1 MTVNQLPTEQAA
13 VVGVIKPDAHT
24 AATYTSGWIAL
35 KDFKRFMAVVM
46 AGDLGS
52 SATLD
57 AKLQSATAAA
67 GTNPADISGAAITQ
81 LTQAG
86 TDSNKQAI
94 INLDVDHLAGQTTAG
109 SPITHFRLSMTVATA
124 TSDAGALILGFDPQ
138 YAPASDSDA
147 TTVDEI
153 VSV

>member
-1 MTVNQLPTEQAA
+1 MQTNSLPSEQVA
-13 VVGVIKPDAHT
+13 VLACIDPDAYT
-24 AATYTSGWIAL
+24 AAAYSTGWVDMSL
-35 KDFKRFMAVVM
+35 WTRLQAVIM

-57 AKLQSATAAA
+57 AKLTV
-67 GTNPADISGAAITQ
+67 GTTSSGGTTADISGAAITQ

-94 INLDVDHLAGQTTAG
+94 INLDVGQLAH
-109 SPITHFRLSMTVATA
+109 THVNYRYIRLTMTVGTA
-124 TSDAGALILGFDPQ
+124 TSDAGALLLGFGPK
-138 YAPASDSDA
+138 YAPASDNDSTA
-147 TTVDEI
+147 VDEI